1 MRTNLFERFAHSVSH
16 LSGKPLAFGLA
27 CILILGWAV
36 TGPLFDFSST
46 WQLVINT
53 FTTIVTFLM
62 VFILQNTQNRD
73 GQALQAKLDELIL
86 VSSKAENSFIA
97 AEQLSE
103 HDIQHL
109 REMIAERAEML
120 KKREKGASGARADQR
135 NEVASAPLTGA

>member
-1 MRTNLFERFAHSVSH
+1 MWTNLFERFAHSVSH
-16 LSGKPLAFGLA
+16 LSGKPLTFGLA

-86 VSSKAENSFIA
+86 VSSKAENTFIA
-97 AEQLSE
+97 AEQLSAHE
-103 HDIQHL
+103 IQHL
-109 REMIAERAEML
+109 RDMITERVAMIEE
-120 KKREKGASGARADQR
+120 REKSVSSARGDQR
-135 NEVASAPLTGA
+135 AI

>member
-1 MRTNLFERFAHSVSH
+1 MWTNLFERFAHSVSH

-86 VSSKAENSFIA
+86 VSSKAENTFIA

-103 HDIQHL
+103 HDIRHL
-109 REMIAERAEML
+109 REMIAERAETL
-120 KKREKGASGARADQR
+120 KEWEKGASGARGDQR
-135 NEVASAPLTGA
+135 NEAASAPLSKA